1 MDKVWFTLRQTD
13 YPAPPEKALL
23 SGHHFG
29 GNMTASS
36 PGNAPSITLGHIIP
50 SLQHLDNPINAHNL
64 LPFPI
69 RMQVYR
75 TTTTNFVWQ
84 TTAHDDRSTALKLA
98 APIAGAVT
106 GTATPGLKF
115 NLAFK
120 QTVARHEEYAQLDTY
135 IVTPTRG
142 YIQDCLDA
150 LEEGEEFRGK
160 VVNGKRLR
168 AWTLF
173 MVTGL
178 KIARCASSHGGE
190 GGGKREVSEEEG
202 RSWGGGPDVD
212 VTGLATVTATL
223 DLAREDTSTIK
234 GAHQSD
240 FVWAVRLAKIH
251 KGWLARDWSLD
262 PYTTGATFGVEKE
275 EDEDLDVEKV
285 LMGEGLSR
293 FEIVTGDEADEA
305 LMVVLDDA

>member
-13 YPAPPEKALL
+13 YPAPPEEALL

-50 SLQHLDNPINAHNL
+50 SLQHLDNPLNAHNL

-150 LEEGEEFRGK
+150 LEEEEEFRGK
-160 VVNGKRLR
+160 VVHGKRLR

-178 KIARCASSHGGE
+178 KIAR
-190 GGGKREVSEEEG
+190 
-202 RSWGGGPDVD
+202 D

-285 LMGEGLSR
+285 LIGEGLSR

-305 LMVVLDDA
+305 LVVVLDNA